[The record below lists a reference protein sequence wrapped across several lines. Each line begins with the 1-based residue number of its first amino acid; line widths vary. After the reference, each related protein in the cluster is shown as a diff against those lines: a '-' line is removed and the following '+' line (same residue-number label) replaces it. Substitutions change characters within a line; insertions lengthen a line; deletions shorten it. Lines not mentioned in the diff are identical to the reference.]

1 MLWVGLRLR
10 VAGRAGENGVVGGI
24 GMTIAAELRRVV
36 RDREPSVIEGRSSPA
51 CGRVTS
57 SASGGEA
64 CSHVI
69 RVRGPGVVR
78 FVTRVTVGR
87 CSRKLTIDVTAAAW
101 NGYMR
106 SSQGKSRTGVI
117 ESAVGP
123 FDCVV
128 AGRAR
133 RWKTRRHMTWICRCR
148 VICLVT
154 RVAVGRRSRKLTIDV
169 TAAAWNGYMRSRE
182 RENCFRMI
190 EDRVGP
196 FDRVV
201 ANRTICGEPGGNV
214 ARIGRRLE
222 IRLVAGITVRRGA
235 RELPVDVAAG
245 TGDSQVRACQ
255 RKTSEFRMV
264 ESRSHPARGRVARA
278 AIVREVCRDV
288 TGIGCSIEIRRVA
301 AVAVHRQ
308 SLEFPADVARN
319 TVEFCVHAGQCEAC
333 DRRVIE
339 GSAQPVVRAVTR
351 FASCGEVQGLVID
364 YAGGA

>member
-1 MLWVGLRLR
+1 MICAAVSCRIRPLITAPAVLVALIAVHAVPDVARDSLMLWVGLRLR

-106 SSQGKSRTGVI
+106 S
-117 ESAVGP
+117 
-123 FDCVV
+123 
-128 AGRAR
+128 
-133 RWKTRRHMTWICRCR
+133 
-148 VICLVT
+148 
-154 RVAVGRRSRKLTIDV
+154 
-169 TAAAWNGYMRSRE
+169 RE

-235 RELPVDVAAG
+235 RELPVDVAA
-245 TGDSQVRACQ
+245 
-255 RKTSEFRMV
+255 
-264 ESRSHPARGRVARA
+264 
-278 AIVREVCRDV
+278 
-288 TGIGCSIEIRRVA
+288 
-301 AVAVHRQ
+301 
-308 SLEFPADVARN
+308 
-319 TVEFCVHAGQCEAC
+319 
-333 DRRVIE
+333 
-339 GSAQPVVRAVTR
+339 
-351 FASCGEVQGLVID
+351 
-364 YAGGA
+364 